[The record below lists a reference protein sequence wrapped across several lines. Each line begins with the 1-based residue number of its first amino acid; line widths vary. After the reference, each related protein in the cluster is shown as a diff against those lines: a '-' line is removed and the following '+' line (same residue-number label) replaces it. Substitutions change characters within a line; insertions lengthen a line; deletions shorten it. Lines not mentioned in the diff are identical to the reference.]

1 MEKINWQKEYEL
13 NIPVI
18 DEQHKGLVDLINQI
32 TEAKKNNQAYEIVR
46 DVMFKLVDYTKVHFK
61 YEEEHMSLNQYPK
74 LVFHNAQHHSLINH
88 IITLLTQMKNG
99 RTDVLDE
106 IHSMLSNWLIKH
118 ILREDKL
125 YGSYYHH
132 KMEHDND

>member
-1 MEKINWQKEYEL
+1 
-13 NIPVI
+13 
-18 DEQHKGLVDLINQI
+18 
-32 TEAKKNNQAYEIVR
+32 
-46 DVMFKLVDYTKVHFK
+46 
-61 YEEEHMSLNQYPK
+61 
-74 LVFHNAQHHSLINH
+74 
-88 IITLLTQMKNG
+88 MKNG

-132 KMEHDND
+132 KMEHENN